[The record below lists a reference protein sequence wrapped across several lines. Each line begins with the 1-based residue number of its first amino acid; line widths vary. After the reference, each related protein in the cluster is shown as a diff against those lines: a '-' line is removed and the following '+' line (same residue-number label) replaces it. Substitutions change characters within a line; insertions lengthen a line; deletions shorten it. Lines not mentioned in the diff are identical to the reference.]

1 MKRIAVVLAL
11 LVVLASCGGGNDDK
25 RASSTTSTTDR
36 VTTTT
41 ANTASSAAGSDAAGA
56 PDYAD
61 VASWLC
67 RPDKKDACDDDLDAT
82 VVNADGTTK
91 PAPFHEAKDAPIDCF
106 YVYPTVSRDPGA
118 NSDLSID
125 PEETDVVRRQA
136 ARFGSE
142 CSVYAPMYRQGTL
155 TALTKLMTGGSNDFF
170 NSYKLAYADVLAA
183 WNHYLAHDNH
193 GRGVVVIGHSQ
204 GSSHLLTLLEQ
215 EIDPKPEERK
225 LLVSAI
231 LLGTSAHVSD
241 MPHVPPCRKASQT
254 GCIITWS
261 TFRDTAPPPAN
272 AYFGRPKGS
281 EPAICTNP
289 GALAGGS
296 GDLTGFY
303 SGAGWGVDVSTPFAE
318 IPGLVSAECKTV
330 GEINILSITVHTD
343 PGPRTDD
350 LRGATLT
357 PEWGLHVL
365 DASIA
370 QTNLVE
376 IVRAEAT
383 AYTG

>member
-1 MKRIAVVLAL
+1 VKRAAL
-11 LVVLASCGGGNDDK
+11 LVALLFVLVACGGGDDDG
-25 RASSTTSTTDR
+25 ATSST
-36 VTTTT
+36 TTTT
-41 ANTASSAAGSDAAGA
+41 ASHPTTTKTSSAGDR
-56 PDYAD
+56 YASTE
-61 VASWLC
+61 AWLC
-67 RPDKKDACDDDLDAT
+67 RPDTKDACDAGLDAT
-82 VVNADGTTK
+82 VVRADGTTS

-136 ARFGSE
+136 ARFGSV

-155 TALTKLMTGGSNDFF
+155 TALAKLVSGGSNDFF
-170 NSYKLAYADVLAA
+170 RSYALAYDDVLAA
-183 WNHYLAHDNH
+183 WRHYLASDNH
-193 GRGVVVIGHSQ
+193 GRGVILLGHSQ

-215 EIDPKPEERK
+215 EIDPSAAQRK

-231 LLGTSAHVSD
+231 LLGVSAHESD
-241 MPHVPPCRKASQT
+241 LPHIPPCRSGSQT

-261 TFRDTAPPPAN
+261 TFRDTAPPPAD

-289 GALAGGS
+289 GALGG
-296 GDLTGFY
+296 GTGELTGIY
-303 SGAGWGVDVSTPFAE
+303 AGAGWGVDVSTPFAE
-318 IPGLVSAECKTV
+318 VPDLVSAECKDI
-330 GEINILSITVHTD
+330 GGINVLSITVHAD

-350 LRGATLT
+350 LRGASLT
-357 PEWGLHVL
+357 PQWGLHVL
-365 DASIA
+365 DSSIA
-370 QTNLVE
+370 QADL
-376 IVRAEAT
+376 IGIARAQAQ